1 MPDSFKFS
9 HIGWAVSSIEKS
21 IPIFSVLGYSPDGS
35 VCKDTKRGVNLLL
48 LKNEE
53 GNIIEL
59 VEPVDISSPVT
70 NILNKMGPTPY
81 HICLSCSQKDFED
94 NKKLLLNN
102 RFIELHKTEE
112 APALRGDKVS
122 FFYSSVIGLIEIQLH
137 E

>member
-21 IPIFSVLGYSPDGS
+21 IPIFSVLGYSADGS
-35 VCKDTKRGVNLLL
+35 VCKYTKRGVNLLL

-81 HICLSCSQKDFED
+81 HICMSCSQKDYTE

-102 RFIELHKTEE
+102 KFIELYEIEE
-112 APALRGDKVS
+112 APVL
-122 FFYSSVIGLIEIQLH
+122 Q
-137 E
+137 